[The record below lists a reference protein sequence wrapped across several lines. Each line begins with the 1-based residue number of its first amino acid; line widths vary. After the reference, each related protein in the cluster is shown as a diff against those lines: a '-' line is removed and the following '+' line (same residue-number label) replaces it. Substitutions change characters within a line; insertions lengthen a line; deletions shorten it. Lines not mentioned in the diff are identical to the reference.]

1 MKVYHNDL
9 ATLRNNYWSINPYL
23 VICFLLI
30 LARISLRNIKRI
42 FYYLGFSMNEDKK
55 SNEIT
60 WEFDF
65 KEKGIPKYADW
76 FKVLKKAKSD

>member
-1 MKVYHNDL
+1 
-9 ATLRNNYWSINPYL
+9 
-23 VICFLLI
+23 
-30 LARISLRNIKRI
+30 
-42 FYYLGFSMNEDKK
+42 MNEDKK

-65 KEKGIPKYADW
+65 KEKSIPKYADW

>member
-1 MKVYHNDL
+1 
-9 ATLRNNYWSINPYL
+9 
-23 VICFLLI
+23 
-30 LARISLRNIKRI
+30 
-42 FYYLGFSMNEDKK
+42 MNEDKK

>member
-1 MKVYHNDL
+1 MREAHKTKANNLISKYIQTDRND
-9 ATLRNNYWSINPYL
+9 A
-23 VICFLLI
+23 
-30 LARISLRNIKRI
+30 IKRI
-42 FYYLGFSMNEDKK
+42 FEDAGFSMNEDKK

-65 KEKGIPKYADW
+65 KEKSIPKYADW